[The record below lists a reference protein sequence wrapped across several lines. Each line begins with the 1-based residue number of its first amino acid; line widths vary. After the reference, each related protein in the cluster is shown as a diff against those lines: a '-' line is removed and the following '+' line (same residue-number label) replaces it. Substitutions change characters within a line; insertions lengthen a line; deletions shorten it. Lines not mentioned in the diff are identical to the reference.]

1 MHKYTLPWPPS
12 VNHYY
17 YPAINK
23 ITKKP
28 MIAKTS
34 RALKYRNDV
43 YVLAR
48 TNKTLFGR
56 IYLHVIAYPPANGR
70 HDLDNLLKALCDAL
84 EYAKVYK
91 NDSQIDRIIIE
102 RGKTKTYG
110 EIEVKINPI
119 TKFLLIP

>member
-1 MHKYTLPWPPS
+1 
-12 VNHYY
+12 
-17 YPAINK
+17 
-23 ITKKP
+23 

-43 YVLAR
+43 YILAH

-70 HDLDNLLKALCDAL
+70 YDLDNLLKALCDAL

-102 RGKTKTYG
+102 RGKIKTHG

-119 TKFLLIP
+119 SKFLLIP